1 MTAGTVEKHQRR
13 LAGVAGV
20 QVAGAHSPRV
30 EVTLRERDALEI
42 APDALELRHSSPSL
56 DGENLILVF
65 CKHSAH
71 LSHIHVHYS
80 QSITLGSASVKE
92 GAPWL
97 HRSARQPPTPHRTVR
112 PARRPWPGVW
122 RRCNWSP
129 TSRTGLTV
137 QQVADDI
144 GVHRTIA
151 YRLLSTLAQFRMVA
165 KGEDSRYRSAAAL
178 AVLGASFDNN
188 VRQLSVPTLRGLA
201 DELGTTV
208 SLLVAEGDQQVAIAV
223 IVPTNVFY
231 QLSFHE
237 GSRYPLERGA
247 AGIALLASM
256 PPRPGERDLVPQAR
270 QQGWIITHGEVEP
283 NTYGLAVPVRRRP
296 PSPPTCINL
305 ISHREDVVMGGRDAV
320 IKAADELSAILS

>member
-1 MTAGTVEKHQRR
+1 MPKASPGP
-13 LAGVAGV
+13 
-20 QVAGAHSPRV
+20 GA
-30 EVTLRERDALEI
+30 
-42 APDALELRHSSPSL
+42 
-56 DGENLILVF
+56 N
-65 CKHSAH
+65 
-71 LSHIHVHYS
+71 
-80 QSITLGSASVKE
+80 
-92 GAPWL
+92 GAPGSQTL
-97 HRSARQPPTPHRTVR
+97 ARGLSALRLVAAAP
-112 PARRPWPGVW
+112 
-122 RRCNWSP
+122 N
-129 TSRTGLTV
+129 GLTA

-151 YRLLSTLAQFRMVA
+151 YRLLNTLAQFRMVA
-165 KGEDSRYRSAAAL
+165 KGEDGRYRSGTGL
-178 AVLGASFDNN
+178 AVMGASFDNN
-188 VRQLSVPTLRGLA
+188 VRQLAVPTLRKLA

-247 AGIALLASM
+247 AGVALLSSM

-283 NTYGLAVPVRRRP
+283 NTYGLAVPVKRRP

-305 ISHREDVVMGGRDAV
+305 ISHREDVVLGGRDAV
-320 IKAADELSAILS
+320 INAANELSAILS